1 MSLPLVSPIV
11 PQKNININKHRSYI
25 TKLFS
30 LDLWW
35 SLVAP
40 WGSMG
45 IYGDPW
51 GLWHVTDPTWD
62 RAPAHQAHG
71 ALHCP
76 RLQLPHDA
84 LARRWY
90 SDRCR
95 CRWTVH
101 RVYHGLCSSCWVEG
115 NGKLAVDDEPPRICQ
130 GSSKVY
136 LLYNITYYILN
147 IIRIYHIYI
156 YIYYYIILY
165 IEGCSCYAYAM
176 LMLGSST
183 LESICGQQA
192 SLGNQDSTASA
203 VWHIK

>member
-147 IIRIYHIYI
+147 IIYIY